1 MRTRTARFLFSGY
14 LAFIVYMDLAFS
26 LASNNMVSLPLGI
39 TAYFLWGEVAIT
51 MHVIAIVFLVFLFK
65 TLRKQQLS
73 PIGV

>member
-14 LAFIVYMDLAFS
+14 LGFIVYMDLAFS
-26 LASNNMVSLPLGI
+26 LASNNMVSLPLSI
-39 TAYFLWGEVAIT
+39 TDYFLWGEVAIT